1 MKLDGWDTCSLV
13 SMNLVNAALAK
24 AGKDTIRTFAYKE
37 KGLTIEGSFGPWA
50 LAPGGSLRLVEVEM
64 PVTSGMI
71 REHGAGQVD
80 ISGVSVVAQMKLGL
94 IDASDANKRNLVFD
108 TTLGDGAGGQPIRVT
123 DITDPSGL
131 LDRFDLEMIK
141 EALTACLSEHAAD
154 ASYVFASVDARGTA
168 ATGGLACP
176 ANDWAFVDPG
186 DGRGYLAIL
195 GSLDPNRADG
205 PIRIAPE
212 LMSPAAE
219 AYFAV
224 SQKLFNLRA
233 LQPILQNTFRPR
245 VPFKVKG
252 NGVASTK
259 AVKLGRK
266 KISFFTVEPILTGV
280 SVTPVKNAL
289 KVHAVAYADLPLS
302 TRLDVTVDI
311 TMPFHHDPKTGA
323 MAFRPGK
330 PVVNHR
336 VSGSGIVGNTL
347 GLVVQLIVKLV
358 SGPISASIGQIA
370 NGMQAVA
377 NPAKKPVVWN
387 GVRDFHA
394 AKARWDNGLWIAD
407 TRPVEQAA
415 PQEEKIHEPA

>member
-1 MKLDGWDTCSLV
+1 MNLDGWDTCSLV

-24 AGKDTIRTFAYKE
+24 ASEKTIRTFSYKE
-37 KGLTIEGSFGPWA
+37 KGLEIEGGFGAWA

-64 PVTSGMI
+64 PVTSGWI
-71 REHGAGQVD
+71 REGGAAAVD
-80 ISGVSVVAQMKLGL
+80 VSGVSVVAQMKLGL

-108 TTLGDGAGGQPIRVT
+108 TTLGDGASGQPIKVT
-123 DITDPSGL
+123 DITDPSGR

-141 EALTACLSEHAAD
+141 EALTACLSDHAAD

-168 ATGGLACP
+168 TTSGLACP

-195 GSLDPNRADG
+195 GSLDPKRTEG
-205 PIRIAPE
+205 PIRMAPE
-212 LMSPAAE
+212 LMSPAAD

-245 VPFKVKG
+245 TTFKVKG

-259 AVKLGRK
+259 AISLGKK
-266 KISFFTVEPILTGV
+266 KISLFKVEPILTGV

-289 KVHAVAYADLPLS
+289 KVHAVAHADLPLS

-311 TMPFHHDPKTGA
+311 TMPFRHDPKTGA
-323 MAFRPGK
+323 MAFKPGK
-330 PVVNHR
+330 PVVKHK
-336 VSGSGIVGNTL
+336 VSGSGFVGNTI
-347 GLVVQLIVKLV
+347 GLIVQLIVVLV
-358 SGPISASIGQIA
+358 SKPITASIGQIA

-387 GVRDFHA
+387 GVRDVHA
-394 AKARWDNGLWIAD
+394 AQTRWDNGLWIAD
-407 TRPVEQAA
+407 TRPA
-415 PQEEKIHEPA
+415 PQPMRHKEKIHEPA